1 MTEVSVRD
9 IVTGQSS
16 ADAAARFSD
25 ASKDALNL
33 MMGVQTAMLQEMM
46 FAGHEMLDHTR
57 TEMHLLAELAS
68 KIASA
73 HSVGDYKRMWAE
85 CSRHQLDYMRRD
97 TDRLLRHGE
106 QMIET
111 ATKLF
116 GNQPRN

>member
-1 MTEVSVRD
+1 MTEVSARD
-9 IVTGQSS
+9 IGISPPS

-25 ASKDALNL
+25 AGKDALHL
-33 MMGVQTAMLQEMM
+33 MMGVQTALLQEMM
-46 FAGHEMLDHTR
+46 FAGYEIFDRTR
-57 TEMHLLAELAS
+57 TEMHLFAEFSS

-73 HSVGDYKRMWAE
+73 HSVGDIRTMWTE

-116 GNQPRN
+116 GSRSRN

>member
-1 MTEVSVRD
+1 MTEVSARD
-9 IVTGQSS
+9 SAIGQPA

-25 ASKDALNL
+25 ASNDALHL
-33 MMGVQTAMLQEMM
+33 MMGVQTAMLQEMA
-46 FAGHEMLDHTR
+46 FAGHEMFDR
-57 TEMHLLAELAS
+57 AQTEMHLFAEFSS

-73 HSVGDYKRMWAE
+73 HSVGDIRTMWAE
-85 CSRHQLDYMRRD
+85 CSRHQLDYIRRD

-116 GNQPRN
+116 GSRSHN

>member
-1 MTEVSVRD
+1 MTEVSARD
-9 IVTGQSS
+9 VGIGQPS

-33 MMGVQTAMLQEMM
+33 MMGIQTALLREMM
-46 FAGHEMLDHTR
+46 FAGSEMFDRTR
-57 TEMHLLAELAS
+57 TEMHLLAEFSS

-73 HSVGDYKRMWAE
+73 HSVGDIKTMWAE
-85 CSRHQLDYMRRD
+85 CSRHQLDYLRRD
-97 TDRLLRHGE
+97 TERLLRHGE

-116 GNQPRN
+116 GSRPQN

>member
-1 MTEVSVRD
+1 MTEVSARD
-9 IVTGQSS
+9 TGIGQPS
-16 ADAAARFSD
+16 ADAARFSD
-25 ASKDALNL
+25 AGKNALHL
-33 MMGVQTAMLQEMM
+33 MMGVQTALLQEML
-46 FAGHEMLDHTR
+46 FAGYEMFDHAR
-57 TEMHLLAELAS
+57 TEMHLLAECSS

-73 HSVGDYKRMWAE
+73 HSVGDFKTMWAE

-116 GNQPRN
+116 GGRSHN